1 MTGIILVDK
10 EQGWTSSDVV
20 AKLRGVLR
28 ERRIGHAGTLDP
40 MATGVLVVMVGR
52 GTRASEYLMRHEKK
66 YRAIFRPGIV
76 TDTQDTTGNI
86 LAETPCS
93 ITREQLEDAAKAFLG
108 DIEQIPPMYSAIK
121 IGGQKL
127 YDMARRGEEVER
139 PARKIHISSITV
151 LGSEGSDWILDVEC
165 SFGTYIRT
173 LCSDLGDKLGCG
185 GCMAGLRRLSSGCY
199 HAEDAYSVQQ
209 IVDAANRGEAE
220 KLLLPLDSV
229 FPEYR
234 EFHPNAWEE
243 ERILHGNPIKVRLQD
258 GGYRVYSGT
267 GEFLMLGRAEKG
279 ILKMEKCFFEV
290 KQ

>member
-40 MATGVLVVMVGR
+40 MATGVLVVMVGK
-52 GTRASEYLMRHEKK
+52 GTKASEYLMRHDKK
-66 YRAIFRPGIV
+66 YRAVFRPGVI
-76 TDTQDTTGNI
+76 TDTQDITGNVLSENTCEI
-86 LAETPCS
+86 S
-93 ITREQLEDAAKAFLG
+93 REQLEDAAKSFIG

-139 PARKIHISSITV
+139 TARKIHVSSITV
-151 LGSEGSDWILDVEC
+151 VGREGRDWVIDVEC

-173 LCSDLGDKLGCG
+173 LCSDLGEKLGCG

-199 HAEDAYSVQQ
+199 HVENAYSVQE
-209 IVDAANRGEAE
+209 IVDAANSGDAE
-220 KLLLPLDSV
+220 RMLMPLDSV
-229 FPEYR
+229 FTEYG
-234 EFHPNAWEE
+234 EFYPNAKEE
-243 ERILHGNPIKVRLQD
+243 ERILHGNPIKVRLKD
-258 GGYRVYSGT
+258 GGYRVYSGN
-267 GEFLMLGRAEKG
+267 GEFLMLGRVEKC
-279 ILKMEKCFFEV
+279 ILMMEKCFFEV

>member
-86 LAETPCS
+86 LAENPCS
-93 ITREQLEDAAKAFLG
+93 ITREQLENAAKAFLG

-121 IGGQKL
+121 IKGKKL
-127 YDMARRGEEVER
+127 YEIARRGGEVER
-139 PARKIHISSITV
+139 EPRKIKVWAIDILSNEGTDWVLDIKCSS
-151 LGSEGSDWILDVEC
+151 
-165 SFGTYIRT
+165 GTYVRT
-173 LCSDLGDKLGCG
+173 LCHDIGRKLGCG
-185 GCMAGLRRLSSGCY
+185 GCMSALRRTQIGGVRV
-199 HAEDAYSVQQ
+199 EDAHKISEISDERY
-209 IVDAANRGEAE
+209 
-220 KLLLPLDSV
+220 LLPPDEPL
-229 FPEYR
+229 FALPEAIQR
-234 EFHPNAWEE
+234 K
-243 ERILHGNPIKVRLQD
+243 IMGNMD
-258 GGYRVYSGT
+258 
-267 GEFLMLGRAEKG
+267 A
-279 ILKMEKCFFEV
+279 
-290 KQ
+290 